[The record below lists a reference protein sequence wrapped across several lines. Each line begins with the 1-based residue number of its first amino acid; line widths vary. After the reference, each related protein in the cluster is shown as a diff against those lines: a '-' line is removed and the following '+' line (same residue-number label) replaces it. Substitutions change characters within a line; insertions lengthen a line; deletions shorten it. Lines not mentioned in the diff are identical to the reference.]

1 MADFLCPNDDSA
13 MCYAIA
19 YYRLSKFAKSTD
31 SESIANQQKLIRE
44 YVSRHPEIVLVDE
57 EQDDGYTGTNY
68 DRPGFQAVIKAV
80 KEKRANCVIVK
91 DLSRLGREY
100 IETGKYLE
108 RIFPA
113 MGVRFISINDDI
125 DSEHERAG
133 DDIIIPVKNIMN
145 EAYCRE
151 LSRKLRRQFEVQR
164 SKGEYVGSFVSYG
177 YVKDLEDKHR
187 LVIDEYAAEV
197 VRGIFQLK
205 MQGYNAQA
213 IADYLNENGVLSPS
227 RYKRQIGSQYQSG
240 FQKGQVSE
248 WGPMTV
254 RRILTNEIYIGTLIQ
269 GKRGTPNY
277 KVKQMRERD
286 PSKWSVVKHNHE
298 PIIDELMFELVQQ
311 MLKRDTRKSP
321 QEETVQPLAGI
332 VFCADC
338 MRGMCRRVVKRGTNS
353 FYYYVCSTNKRAK
366 ECSSHSFSQK
376 TLESIV
382 YRAIKRQIDLVV
394 ELDTLLS
401 QVERSGLVAGK
412 LKRLDV
418 LAEEKEHEIESYQ
431 EYRRK
436 LLEAFHEELI
446 DRTEYDAMR
455 QKYTAMISQAQA
467 SLEKIMEERKSA
479 LSEKSDARNWVSQF
493 AKYQDAPQ
501 LTREMA
507 ATLIDKVFV
516 YEDKRIKIDFNYR
529 NEIAYHQEIL
539 QQVGKAVS

>member
-1 MADFLCPNDDSA
+1 M
-13 MCYAIA
+13 
-19 YYRLSKFAKSTD
+19 
-31 SESIANQQKLIRE
+31 
-44 YVSRHPEIVLVDE
+44 
-57 EQDDGYTGTNY
+57 
-68 DRPGFQAVIKAV
+68 
-80 KEKRANCVIVK
+80 
-91 DLSRLGREY
+91 
-100 IETGKYLE
+100 
-108 RIFPA
+108 
-113 MGVRFISINDDI
+113 
-125 DSEHERAG
+125 
-133 DDIIIPVKNIMN
+133 
-145 EAYCRE
+145 
-151 LSRKLRRQFEVQR
+151 
-164 SKGEYVGSFVSYG
+164 
-177 YVKDLEDKHR
+177 
-187 LVIDEYAAEV
+187 

-227 RYKRQIGSQYQSG
+227 RYKRQIGSQYQSGFQKGQVSEWGPMTVRRILTNEIYIGTLIQGKRGTPNYKVKQSQYQSG

-321 QEETVQPLAGI
+321 QEDTVQPLAGI

-338 MRGMCRRVVKRGTNS
+338 MRGMCRRVVKRGTNSFYYYVCSTNKRAKECSSHSFSQKTLS

-493 AKYQDAPQ
+493 VKYQDAPQ